1 MTFSKNI
8 FPRKTFSKMKIP
20 KIVVAPNSLK
30 RIGNIVIEDTKTL
43 GSNFTPFKIGM
54 ELTKAATKTL

>member
-1 MTFSKNI
+1 
-8 FPRKTFSKMKIP
+8 MKIP